1 MCIRD
6 RFNTDTGVLTTP
18 RLDVEA
24 VHPAFFVIHPD
35 GRHLYSVVAVA
46 QGGVSAYAIDPK
58 TAHLTWLNRE
68 PSGGDEPSYVCLD
81 QTARFVLVA
90 NYDSGNVA
98 AFALQPDGSIGAR
111 TALVQETGRSVNS
124 RRQMHAYAPVSYTH
138 LRAHETV
145 L

>member
-35 GRHLYSVVAVA
+35 GRHLYSVNSTAH
-46 QGGVSAYAIDPK
+46 GGVSAYAIDPK
-58 TAHLTWLNRE
+58 TARLTWLNQE

-90 NYDSGNVA
+90 NYNSGNVA
-98 AFALQPDGSIGAR
+98 AFALQPDGRIGAR
-111 TALVQETGRSVNS
+111 TALVQETGSSVNP
-124 RRQMHAYAPVSYTH
+124 RRQTLSLIHISEPTRPY
-138 LRAHETV
+138 
-145 L
+145 